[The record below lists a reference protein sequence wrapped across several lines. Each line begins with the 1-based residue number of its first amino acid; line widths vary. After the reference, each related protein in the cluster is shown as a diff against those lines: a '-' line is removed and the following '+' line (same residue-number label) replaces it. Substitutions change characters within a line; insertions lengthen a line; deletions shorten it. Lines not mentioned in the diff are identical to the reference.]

1 MISRPVR
8 SPGESN
14 LSSSGSEEDSS
25 DDSEA
30 EEQQSIGNV
39 DWCKCSRYI
48 KPMST
53 YTESLCCKHTNEI
66 PEELFEITIKSIC
79 IFFLPTEIFYFST

>member
-1 MISRPVR
+1 MSDTDNSSSTVTVVVPSGEESFPDITKLKPYDFEPVR

-30 EEQQSIGNV
+30 EEQQSIGNA
-39 DWCKCSRYI
+39 DWCKCSRCI
-48 KPMST
+48 I
-53 YTESLCCKHTNEI
+53 TNVDI
-66 PEELFEITIKSIC
+66 HRKFML
-79 IFFLPTEIFYFST
+79 